1 MKAGKTMFENLSLR
15 AKILIG
21 NAICLLFL
29 ISLGLISLNSIHQ
42 LNETDKWVDHTHR
55 VINKSLQLESTAINM
70 ETGMRGFL
78 LAGQEQFLEPYNTGK
93 RDFSININDLRETVS
108 DNPAQVSLLNDM
120 ESTIQDWQKYV
131 TEDAIALRD
140 DIGDAKTM
148 NDLSALIAQA
158 KGKTYFDRFRVM
170 LNTFITRERNLLS
183 LRHQTLNETQ
193 NVDEIRTSIDSV
205 SHTYQVIEQALLISA
220 AATDMETGMRGYLLA
235 GKETFL
241 TPYINGKNKISSLF
255 TTLENKLSD
264 NPTQF
269 MLLAEMDAIINE
281 WLINVAEPQIELR
294 REIGNAK
301 TMDDISDLVA
311 ESQGKRYFDKFRS
324 QLSTFSERENSL
336 MVTRMATSSATVSN
350 TNIIIIVGIIL
361 ATLVSIP
368 VAFILSNSIMQPFQ
382 NIFKGLKYFSS
393 NELKNISST
402 FNNVVQRMSQSA
414 ERVGVVANTIDS
426 LSQNLSQI
434 SNQQASAIEETSASA
449 EEISGM
455 VNVNVQLAEESRNLS
470 KQVGDKM
477 TQLDDAMEKISESNH
492 QISELAKIIAEIGA
506 KTQIIDDIVFQ
517 TKLLSFNASVEAE
530 RAGEHGR
537 GFAVVAQEVGNL
549 AQMSGKAAMDISAI
563 VKQSILEA
571 ETIAKENTNRVIHGS
586 AIVAETKQQSNI
598 VLDGASKIFEASN
611 EQARGIQEISNAVE
625 SINKA
630 TQHAA
635 SISDQASNSSSELT
649 QQAETLNHMVRNLN
663 GFLGGHNT
671 QGYDKQR
678 NRINNTL
685 RDEYQQ
691 QSYQSA
697 MGDFDISNN
706 MIDEENNSNDT
717 TKNNKIAWERL

>member
-1 MKAGKTMFENLSLR
+1 MFENLSLR

-108 DNPAQVSLLNDM
+108 DNPAQVSLLNDI

-131 TEDAIALRD
+131 TEDAIALRN

-148 NDLSALIAQA
+148 NDLSAVIAQA
-158 KGKTYFDRFRVM
+158 KGKTYFERFRVM

-183 LRHQTLNETQ
+183 QHHQSLNETQ
-193 NVDEIRTSIDSV
+193 NIDEIRTAIDSV
-205 SHTYQVIEQALLISA
+205 SHTYQVIEQALLIAA

-235 GKETFL
+235 GKESFL
-241 TPYINGKNKISSLF
+241 APYINGENQISSLF
-255 TTLENKLSD
+255 ISLENKLSD

-281 WLINVAEPQIELR
+281 WRINVAEPQIELR

-324 QLSTFSERENSL
+324 QLSTFSDRENSL
-336 MVTRMATSSATVSN
+336 MVTRMATSAATVSN

-361 ATLVSIP
+361 ATLVSVP

-393 NELKNISST
+393 NELKNINST
-402 FNNVVQRMSQSA
+402 FTNVVQRMSQSA
-414 ERVGVVANTIDS
+414 ERVGVVANNIDS

-492 QISELAKIIAEIGA
+492 KISELAKIIAEIGA

-571 ETIAKENTNRVIHGS
+571 ETIAKENTTRVIHGS
-586 AIVAETKQQSNI
+586 AIVADTKQQSNV

-625 SINKA
+625 SINTA

-649 QQAETLNHMVRNLN
+649 QQAETLNRMVRNLN
-663 GFLGGHNT
+663 GFLGGHDT

-697 MGDFDISNN
+697 MGDFDVSNH
-706 MIDEENNSNDT
+706 MIDEENNSDDT

>member
-1 MKAGKTMFENLSLR
+1 MFENLSLR

-29 ISLGLISLNSIHQ
+29 ISLGLVSLNSIHQ

-382 NIFKGLKYFSS
+382 NIFKGLKCFSS

-586 AIVAETKQQSNI
+586 AIVAETKQQSNV